1 MPKSIAVIG
10 GGAAGFFAA
19 LSAKSAN
26 PNCQVYILERS
37 AKVLAKVSRNLGAPM
52 TGIGMD
58 QINERYAERG
68 W

>member
-26 PNCQVYILERS
+26 PNCNVFILENI
-37 AKVLAKVSRNLGAPM
+37 A
-52 TGIGMD
+52 TH
-58 QINERYAERG
+58 QILHVVMGDLRDDHGLQQVPVKGVINPA
-68 W
+68 